1 MNCPTSEKHSSPDEV
16 NSVQTL
22 INLDFMFPVHK
33 DDCPKAEV
41 PEQQQQQEDDDN
53 SLVAMSLIVGL
64 SALFT
69 TSIIGAVVMYRFNLS
84 IVAIKKSLNICY
96 H

>member
-1 MNCPTSEKHSSPDEV
+1 
-16 NSVQTL
+16 
-22 INLDFMFPVHK
+22 MFPVHK